1 MKVVGYTRVSVDE
14 GGERSAGLAAQRTA
28 IVAEVARRGWTLV
41 EILEDSG
48 YSGRDCNR
56 PALGTALNMLRRGQ
70 ADALLASKLDRISRS
85 ILDFAH
91 LMEQARKQSFGII
104 ALDCAVDTTTA
115 SGELVASVMATFAQY
130 ERRLIAQRTSDAL
143 KELRSRGRPYSPT
156 PFGFERH
163 GDSLVLHASEQKVLV
178 RMRRMRAKG
187 QSYREIAASMNRAG
201 IAAKNQGIW
210 WASSVRSTLATSGKV
225 GTKTAEAAA

>member
-1 MKVVGYTRVSVDE
+1 VKVIGYTRMSVDE
-14 GGERSAGLAAQRTA
+14 GGERSAGLAAQRSA

-91 LMEQARKQSFGII
+91 LMEQARKHSFGII

-163 GDSLVLHASEQKVLV
+163 GDSLVLHASEQKVLA
-178 RMRRMRAKG
+178 RMRRFRAKG
-187 QSYREIAASMNRAG
+187 KSYRAIAQSLNRSG
-201 IAAKNQGIW
+201 TPAKNGGEW
-210 WASSVRSTLATSGKV
+210 FASAARSVLLTAEKV
-225 GTKTAEAAA
+225 GRPAKAMA